1 MVRLEFRV
9 AIWLLALAVIGQGFD
24 IVMARTVWPG
34 HYHADT
40 IAVLAETHGGAH
52 AGDPPHH
59 SHSDVAQHHHDADEP
74 GVVMEEADADDP
86 AGVAGGAAK
95 RIALDLDTIAS
106 SFVAAAQPGPAPQT
120 GALPCA
126 FASRAV
132 LPLERPPRP
141 PAG

>member
-1 MVRLEFRV
+1 MKFEFQV
-9 AIWLLALAVIGQGFD
+9 AIGLLALAVIGQGFD
-24 IVMARTVWPG
+24 IAIARTVWPG
-34 HYHADT
+34 HYHANT
-40 IAVLAETHGGAH
+40 IAVQAETHGDAH
-52 AGDPPHH
+52 SGDPPHH
-59 SHSDVAQHHHDADEP
+59 SHSDVAHHHHDADEP

-106 SFVAAAQPGPAPQT
+106 YLVAAAQTGPAPQT
-120 GALPCA
+120 GSLPCA
-126 FASRAV
+126 FASRTV